1 MVDMAL
7 PVRQTVDQFPDT
19 SSPYGGGVTLIRRML
34 MLSGLFVVL
43 FATAAHAQYVPGEPG
58 IIVDPGTVEVG
69 GSIEVQGTGC
79 PRDATVTIYV
89 GDVLV
94 ATTTASDDGTGS
106 FDVKDIVLPD
116 SIGPGN
122 YTVHAFCG
130 ELDLTAV
137 LSVTAVATT
146 TPPSTVLP
154 VTGSDSGIYIKA
166 GLGLVAVG
174 GLLVLGTRRRRAT
187 V

>member
-1 MVDMAL
+1 M
-7 PVRQTVDQFPDT
+7 
-19 SSPYGGGVTLIRRML
+19 IRRML
-34 MLSGLFVVL
+34 MLGGLFVVL
-43 FATAAHAQYVPGEPG
+43 FASAAHAQYVPGEPG

-69 GSIEVQGTGC
+69 GTIEVIGSGC
-79 PRDATVTIYV
+79 PRSSEVTIYV

-94 ATTTASDDGTGS
+94 ATTVASDDGTGS
-106 FDVKDIVLPD
+106 FDVSIVLPP

-130 ELDLTAV
+130 ELDLTSV

-146 TPPSTVLP
+146 TPPTTVLP
-154 VTGSDSGIYIKA
+154 VTGSDSGMYIKA
-166 GLGLVAVG
+166 GVALVAVG
-174 GLLVLGTRRRRAT
+174 GLLVLATRRRRAT

>member
-1 MVDMAL
+1 
-7 PVRQTVDQFPDT
+7 
-19 SSPYGGGVTLIRRML
+19 ML

-58 IIVDPGTVEVG
+58 IIVNPTTVEVG
-69 GSIEVQGTGC
+69 GTIEVQGTGC
-79 PRDATVTIYV
+79 PRDATVQIFV

-106 FDVKDIVLPD
+106 FDVSNIVLPP
-116 SIGPGN
+116 SITPGN
-122 YTVHAFCG
+122 YTIHALCG

-154 VTGSDSGIYIKA
+154 VTGSDSGVYVKA
-166 GLGLVAVG
+166 GLALVAVG